1 VIKTPELLI
10 DIEKILPNKWNP
22 NVMQKEEYEAL
33 KQDMHLHGVNGV
45 DPILV
50 SLKGVYELPVPIPD
64 LPAGA
69 WDKAFKVK
77 GYVIVDGE
85 HRWRAAKELG
95 WKQIRATSE
104 NIREEDAKALCYR
117 RNRER
122 GTIDPFKEAALF
134 KTEIDVG
141 LTQAKIAGKYG
152 IEQGTVS
159 HRLSLLKLEPEII
172 EKVESMPRGI
182 ITPSHLEPL
191 ATLHPDDR
199 KDLARSLIREAK
211 DYGRVFSV
219 REMTQHA
226 ENMKRR
232 RDQQEALEKAL
243 ETAKYPTCPVC
254 KKKAFSINHKGLPWV
269 NCNNYH
275 SIGAWNLE
283 TGKTEYKP
291 EIHEEKTLTGETRK
305 VESSVL
311 RSVHT
316 VKELKDLFIKH
327 AKEVVPKV
335 DIQHVK
341 VSGKLDGS
349 SFSFDLDN
357 YGKMLHISV
366 AQSGVY
372 RSFTA
377 EEHKYRTG
385 EVTCIHAG
393 SPGAV
398 EEVREFIDN
407 AFNGK
412 LVIESKRLKKTKG
425 TVLESEEPLES
436 EKLAT
441 TENPEDSLAN
451 EEIAQESLPEE

>member
-1 VIKTPELLI
+1 MTTELLM

-50 SLKGVYELPVPIPD
+50 SLKGVYELPVPIAD

-69 WDKAFKVK
+69 WDDAFKVK
-77 GYVIVDGE
+77 GYIIVDGE

-134 KTEIDVG
+134 KTEIDAG

-159 HRLSLLKLEPEII
+159 HRLSLLKLDPEII
-172 EKVESMPRGI
+172 EKVENMPRGI

-191 ATLHPDDR
+191 TSLEPEDQ
-199 KDLARSLIREAK
+199 KDLANSFLRESKEYDRTWSVK
-211 DYGRVFSV
+211 DVTR
-219 REMTQHA
+219 HA
-226 ENMKRR
+226 QNMKEQREG
-232 RDQQEALEKAL
+232 QEKLKKAL
-243 ETAKYPTCPVC
+243 KIAKHPKCPKC
-254 KKKAFSINHKGLPWV
+254 KKTATRINYTGLPWV
-269 NCNNYH
+269 NADCFH
-275 SIGAWNLE
+275 SAWNLE
-283 TGKTEYKP
+283 TGKGQFEHET
-291 EIHEEKTLTGETRK
+291 HEERTLSGETRK

-327 AKEVVPKV
+327 AKEVVPRV

-349 SFSFDLDN
+349 SFSFDVDN
-357 YGKMLHISV
+357 YGQMLHISV

-372 RSFTA
+372 RSFSA

-412 LVIESKRLKKTKG
+412 LVIESKRLKKRKG
-425 TVLESEEPLES
+425 TIMEVEELLES

-451 EEIAQESLPEE
+451 EEIAQESLLEE